1 MVENM
6 SRAFSSASMLCH
18 GKIPVSMLLASLSY
32 PRMLDCN
39 APVCSIN
46 THHPLKQN
54 SIIES

>member
-39 APVCSIN
+39 APG
-46 THHPLKQN
+46 L
-54 SIIES
+54 